1 MPLAHHLRV
10 LHSRAALHHCPIC
23 HQWFTRTQDIF
34 RHLKKQHPLTKIQDS
49 LRADWLQA
57 RTAAAR
63 SPCSWC
69 KTLASYK
76 TQHVAACPVL
86 QQTITLR
93 LLVRHELG
101 LSCALSLSAR
111 CLEVPLDTEAAGST
125 SGPHR
130 ALPASDWQ
138 PDSGG
143 HSALPPPP
151 LNDPISS
158 LATGGRLSTT
168 GAHGPLCPGS
178 RACEETSRVSPS
190 VPCLLRICNRSN
202 HCYANSIMCAL
213 CWVEQLLIPAQVI
226 WLPVMHALTRRMSL
240 KAPVADLWDSLQW
253 TLMHAQW
260 RLPHHQ
266 HDVAEYLC
274 YCRRFLIPDLMRG
287 VWQSRLL
294 LADDAH
300 AQCQVRDCGDAWPI
314 LFATPLAQA
323 AQSSSGLTIQR
334 LVHTWQHQAVDG
346 FTAFESAPSTVV
358 LQLNRFCEGTAQ
370 SKDDTPVIPDS
381 RILLP
386 CFQHSPSAAS
396 TALHTRSFQYQLC
409 AIITHTGSKPT
420 DGHYRA
426 VLCSYTAG
434 SASSSSSSVSQSTLV
449 LR

>member
-1 MPLAHHLRV
+1 
-10 LHSRAALHHCPIC
+10 
-23 HQWFTRTQDIF
+23 
-34 RHLKKQHPLTKIQDS
+34 
-49 LRADWLQA
+49 
-57 RTAAAR
+57 
-63 SPCSWC
+63 
-69 KTLASYK
+69 
-76 TQHVAACPVL
+76 
-86 QQTITLR
+86 
-93 LLVRHELG
+93 
-101 LSCALSLSAR
+101 
-111 CLEVPLDTEAAGST
+111 
-125 SGPHR
+125 
-130 ALPASDWQ
+130 
-138 PDSGG
+138 
-143 HSALPPPP
+143 
-151 LNDPISS
+151 
-158 LATGGRLSTT
+158 
-168 GAHGPLCPGS
+168 
-178 RACEETSRVSPS
+178 
-190 VPCLLRICNRSN
+190 
-202 HCYANSIMCAL
+202 MCAL

-240 KAPVADLWDSLQW
+240 KAPAADLWDSLQW

-287 VWQSRLL
+287 MWQSRLL

-300 AQCQVRDCGDAWPI
+300 TQCQVRDCGDAWPI
-314 LFATPLAQA
+314 LFATPLAQT
-323 AQSSSGLTIQR
+323 AQSSSGLTIQH

-370 SKDDTPVIPDS
+370 SKDDTPVIPDP

-409 AIITHTGSKPT
+409 AIITHTGFKPT

-434 SASSSSSSVSQSTLV
+434 SASSSSSSMSQSTQSFWYCDDKSPCICSALPHAT
-449 LR
+449 LKEGYLYFYCRI